1 LTPAALRA
9 ACGDLASRCH
19 FPAPGSSVVCAV
31 SGGADSVSLV
41 VLAVASGL
49 TVTIVHVDHGLR
61 PGSGDDAAAVRSLAE
76 DLDVAFVLHRANV
89 EPGPDLEARAR
100 AARHAAVGPDALF
113 GHTADDV
120 AETVLWNLLRGAGPA
135 GTSPMIGSARHPL
148 TGLRRSQTHALCADL
163 GIEPRH
169 DPTNDDP
176 AFTRN
181 RVRHEVLPLLADV
194 AGRDV
199 VAAIVRHAE
208 LSAELAALA
217 DNLGAAVDP
226 TDATALTRQPRAV
239 ARAAVR
245 RWIMETTADGYGPDL
260 ATVDRVLAVAR
271 GTWRSTEIGA
281 GRSVARTAGELRI
294 TGAPAGRLVDP

>member
-1 LTPAALRA
+1 M
-9 ACGDLASRCH
+9 
-19 FPAPGSSVVCAV
+19 CAV
-31 SGGADSVSLV
+31 SGGADSVSLA

-61 PGSGDDAAAVRSLAE
+61 PGSGDDAVAVRRLAE
-76 DLDVAFVLHRANV
+76 DLDVAFVLHRATV
-89 EPGPDLEARAR
+89 DPGPNLEARAR

-120 AETVLWNLLRGAGPA
+120 AETVLWNLLRGAGPTGA
-135 GTSPMIGSARHPL
+135 SPMVGSARHPL
-148 TGLRRSQTHALCADL
+148 TGLRRSQTRALCADL

-169 DPTNDDP
+169 DPSNDDP

-208 LSAELAALA
+208 LSAELGALA

-245 RWIMETTADGYGPDL
+245 QWIMSTIAEGYGPDL
-260 ATVDRVLAVAR
+260 ATVDRVLAVAS
-271 GTWRSTEIGA
+271 GKWRATEIGG
-281 GRSVARTAGELRI
+281 GRSVRRTAGELRI
-294 TGAPAGRLVDP
+294 TDDSTGRLVDP